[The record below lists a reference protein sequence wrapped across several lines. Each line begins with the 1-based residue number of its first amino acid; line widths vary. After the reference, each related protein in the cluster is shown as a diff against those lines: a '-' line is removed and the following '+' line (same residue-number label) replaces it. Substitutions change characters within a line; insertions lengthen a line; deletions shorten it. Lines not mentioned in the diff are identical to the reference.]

1 MTTIAFDGET
11 LASDS
16 QSITQFVDPLPT
28 QKIFRRKGRLF
39 AVAGDYAQS
48 LVVIDWLCDGE
59 KPSFNRNEFMVAEVI
74 GKKMEVY
81 DGEFYPYPAIP
92 PFAFGS
98 GGVFAMAAMLAG
110 AKAKRAVEIA
120 CQLDESSGG
129 KIRTF
134 KV

>member
-1 MTTIAFDGET
+1 MTTIACDGET

-16 QSITQFVDPLPT
+16 QSITQFVEQHPT
-28 QKIFRRKGRLF
+28 QKIFRKGGRLF
-39 AVAGDYAQS
+39 ALAGDYAQC
-48 LVVIDWLCDGE
+48 LAVIDWLCGEE
-59 KPSFNRNEFMVAEVI
+59 KPSFGKNEFVVAVVSA
-74 GKKMEVY
+74 KKADVY

-98 GGVFAMAAMLAG
+98 GGVFAMAAMMGG
-110 AKAKRAVEIA
+110 AKAKKAVEIA
-120 CQLDESSGG
+120 CQLDENSGG